1 VLRLLRLAFVTSLWA
16 LAAPAFAAESVVLM
30 PLELTGGLE
39 ANRADIE
46 SAVTKGLAVAG
57 RPVIPPDETGTRG
70 TYVVSGTVGR
80 EGSTFTARF
89 QIVRAADGYEL
100 GTQQNHCDVADCSVA
115 DLARRSARE
124 LVRQTLG
131 RPAEPARPEP
141 PPQKA
146 PLPDTTSSRPTLLGA
161 GAIALGAAA
170 IGAGVYLV
178 AIDGRCSTSVAA
190 MHACK
195 YFHETK
201 AGGIASI
208 AGGALVGALG
218 VYLLVHDDGKTAVA
232 VGLRP
237 DGVSVTGR
245 F

>member
-1 VLRLLRLAFVTSLWA
+1 VIRFLTVAAVCLAAVPA
-16 LAAPAFAAESVVLM
+16 LAAESIVLM

-39 ANRADIE
+39 SNRADIE

-57 RPVIPPDETGTRG
+57 RPIIPPDETGVRG
-70 TYVVSGTVGR
+70 AYVVSGTVGR
-80 EGSTFTARF
+80 EGSVFSATFR
-89 QIVRAADGYEL
+89 ILRKADNHEL
-100 GTQQNHCDVADCSVA
+100 GTQENHCDVVDCSVA
-115 DLARRSARE
+115 ELARRSARE

-131 RPAEPARPEP
+131 RPIDEPRSEP

-146 PLPDTTSSRPTLLGA
+146 APPDTASSRPTLLGA

-178 AIDGRCSTSVAA
+178 AIDGRCTSAVA
-190 MHACK
+190 MHTCK
-195 YFHETK
+195 NQNATL

-208 AGGALVGALG
+208 AGGAAVGALG
-218 VYLLVHDDGKTAVA
+218 IYLLVHDDGKSSVA

-237 DGVSVTGR
+237 AGIAVAGK